1 MYVRNIWICRK
12 IEYPELQK
20 FNRKL
25 YALYMYGMFGL
36 AKKLNVQNWENSKV
50 NCVHY
55 MNRMS
60 GCVEKLNIQ
69 SCENLSEN
77 CVLYLRTVVISKKI
91 ECPELRK
98 FYRKL
103 CTLYTYGISG
113 LAKNWMLKIAKIK
126 QEIVYIICTEYHDL
140 QKNLISRIA

>member
-1 MYVRNIWICRK
+1 
-12 IEYPELQK
+12 
-20 FNRKL
+20 
-25 YALYMYGMFGL
+25 
-36 AKKLNVQNWENSKV
+36 
-50 NCVHY
+50 

-113 LAKNWMLKIAKIK
+113 LAKQLN
-126 QEIVYIICTEYHDL
+126 V
-140 QKNLISRIA
+140 KNCKN